1 MEKQEIFDRMHHL
14 RQMLLDTLENIPE
27 DELVSEKVEGD
38 WTIKE
43 ILCHLTAWELT
54 VVNPLIAYV
63 QVNDFLPEMIEDHDA
78 WNAEQTARRKEMT
91 IRQVLHELE
100 TTRELLV
107 SEASLLTN
115 EQWERILPA
124 PWGGQGCIANLLN
137 GLAWHENEHLQT
149 IHTWRQSHLHSQN
162 PPTR

>member
-1 MEKQEIFDRMHHL
+1 MEKAEIFSRL
-14 RQMLLDTLENIPE
+14 NSCRQAMLETLAKIPPGE
-27 DELVSEKVEGD
+27 QANALVEGS

-54 VVNPLIAYV
+54 VLEPLVALV
-63 QVNDFLPEMIEDHDA
+63 QVDEFNPEIIDDHDD
-78 WNAEQTARRKEMT
+78 WNAEQTRKRAALSVQQVVDEM
-91 IRQVLHELE
+91 QA
-100 TTRELLV
+100 TRELLI
-107 SEASLLTN
+107 SEASLLTE

-149 IHTWRQSHLHSQN
+149 IHNWYHGLSSSG
-162 PPTR
+162 